1 MQLSPDRGRPPSADA
16 STSRDVFLH
25 LIVVTD
31 LVAWIALLISALSV
45 LFTWMNMQDRRQS
58 EKTIHVA
65 RVSVNSVAH
74 LVGDI
79 TVRNDGPSAI
89 TIGGIAFAYG
99 PQWVLNA
106 QRPVYWEFD
115 YVPAPLPRRLLPPGE
130 EITVEAPAPSAQI
143 SAFLVPWSLW
153 STRTGASGSARS
165 GAGANSASPTMA
177 GLLRDDTYGLTTAL
191 GCPGSMRV
199 CSSGHRGRCCAA
211 PVECLGRSASSRPR
225 GDTGSGL
232 SVTTSI
238 GSPGMLPVPGTT
250 PTCFL
255 PFLVSLTASL
265 MRRVPLR
272 QMTTRTATIPDLTTG
287 AYGQTFSSR
296 LPIPPS

>member
-130 EITVEAPAPSAQI
+130 EITVEAPRPVRTDISILGPVVTLVDTNGRQWQRTQWGWRELSEPNDGGPPARRHLWFDHRPWLPRLNACLFKRAQRK
-143 SAFLVPWSLW
+143 V
-153 STRTGASGSARS
+153 
-165 GAGANSASPTMA
+165 
-177 GLLRDDTYGLTTAL
+177 LR
-191 GCPGSMRV
+191 
-199 CSSGHRGRCCAA
+199 
-211 PVECLGRSASSRPR
+211 RP
-225 GDTGSGL
+225 
-232 SVTTSI
+232 
-238 GSPGMLPVPGTT
+238 
-250 PTCFL
+250 
-255 PFLVSLTASL
+255 
-265 MRRVPLR
+265 RRVPWEIRFIEAAWGYRIGAVGYDVYRLPWDAP
-272 QMTTRTATIPDLTTG
+272 RTWHYPDL
-287 AYGQTFSSR
+287 F
-296 LPIPPS
+296 PPVLGKPDGEPHEKGSPSPDDHSHSHDP